1 MGRDSGIKY
10 HLWESKEQK
19 ELIGTDLERD
29 LGIMVSKDLKW
40 GEQCGKA
47 AKKAMSVLGM
57 IRRTFDTRTI
67 DEKSFILL
75 YNTYVRPHLEYC
87 VQAWSPYL
95 KKDIECLEKV
105 QRRATKMIYGFS
117 KLTYE
122 ERLKRLKLFTL
133 EQRRM
138 RGDLIE
144 AYKIITGK
152 EKIDSKRLFQLAD
165 TTYLRGNGLKMFKKP
180 VRLELRKN
188 YFSMR
193 VIDSWNKLP
202 DSVVMAESVEG
213 FKNRLDNWMLRYRH

>member
-1 MGRDSGIKY
+1 MSGKGA
-10 HLWESKEQK
+10 EK
-19 ELIGTDLERD
+19 GN
-29 LGIMVSKDLKW
+29 KDD
-40 GEQCGKA
+40 
-47 AKKAMSVLGM
+47 
-57 IRRTFDTRTI
+57 F
-67 DEKSFILL
+67 
-75 YNTYVRPHLEYC
+75 
-87 VQAWSPYL
+87 
-95 KKDIECLEKV
+95 
-105 QRRATKMIYGFS
+105 YGFS

-122 ERLKRLKLFTL
+122 ERLKRFKLFTL

-193 VIDSWNKLP
+193 VIDNWNKLP